1 VKVEWTDGEYAVL
14 EGQVYNSL
22 GYSPT
27 RTGAM
32 CCCGGADPLT
42 RARTKRWAGHGT
54 NQRVELTPRGTCS
67 SCGTPKYVTVK
78 VRDLKDLPSRTP
90 APPTRSVNPPRIKDW
105 PATCPRCGRAE
116 SAIVLFSSME
126 CRHGC
131 FVRGAQ

>member
-22 GYSPT
+22 GYLPH

-32 CCCGGADPLT
+32 CVCGGAYPST
-42 RARTKRWAGHGT
+42 RARTKRAVGNGT
-54 NQRVELTPRGTCS
+54 ASRVDLSPRGTCS
-67 SCGTPKYVTVK
+67 SCDTPKYVTVR

-90 APPTRSVNPPRIKDW
+90 APPTRSVAPPRIKDW

-116 SAIVLFSSME
+116 SAIALFSSME

-131 FVRGAQ
+131 FARGVR